1 MIDITPEFEIPAG
14 ETPVAS
20 CPHCHRPFQS
30 DRAYALHVGE
40 VHDAN
45 STEAEKE
52 AYEEAREAERDEL
65 FYFHMK
71 VVVALGSIYFIVV
84 LVYMIALGSGYL

>member
-1 MIDITPEFEIPAG
+1 MIDVTPDIEIPAE
-14 ETPVAS
+14 ETPAAS
-20 CPHCHRPFQS
+20 CSYCDRPFQS
-30 DRAYALHVGE
+30 DRACALHVGE

-71 VVVALGSIYFIVV
+71 VVVALAAIYFVVV
-84 LVYMIALGSGYL
+84 LVYMVALGSGYL